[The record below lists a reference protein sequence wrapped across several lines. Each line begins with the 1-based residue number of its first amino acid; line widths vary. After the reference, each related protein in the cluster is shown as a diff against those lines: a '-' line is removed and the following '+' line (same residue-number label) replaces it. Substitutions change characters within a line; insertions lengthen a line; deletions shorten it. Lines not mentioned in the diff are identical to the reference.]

1 VPTITK
7 SFAPDPIDEGGV
19 STLTFTITNPNAG
32 TGLTSVTFDDTFPT
46 SPGSM
51 VVADTPNTSTSC
63 GGAVTAPAGAGS
75 ISFSGGSIAASGTC
89 TVTVNIT
96 APVPGTYTN
105 ISSVVS
111 SNETPDSGTAT
122 DTLVVTDVLS
132 DIGDEDS
139 HADECG
145 RTGRPG
151 DVRCGGGQHQRGGLG
166 DDHVAER

>member
-1 VPTITK
+1 
-7 SFAPDPIDEGGV
+7 
-19 STLTFTITNPNAG
+19 
-32 TGLTSVTFDDTFPT
+32 
-46 SPGSM
+46 M

-122 DTLVVTDVLS
+122 DTY
-132 DIGDEDS
+132 IGDEDS